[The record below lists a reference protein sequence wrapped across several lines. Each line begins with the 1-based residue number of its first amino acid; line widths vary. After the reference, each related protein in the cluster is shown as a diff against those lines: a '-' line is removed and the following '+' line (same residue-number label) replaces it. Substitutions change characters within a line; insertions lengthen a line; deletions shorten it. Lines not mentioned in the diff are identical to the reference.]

1 MPEINFAPFGQDI
14 LKKQTSEAVNRAIWC
29 CIAPYLLRPKS
40 KRMISN
46 LKTTYLAQLVLD
58 LDRIKL
64 KSSDRRIKQMAYEWQ
79 SNTRGWIEA
88 LVDAPNRSDI
98 DDYEWGLEDS
108 ETKTDYLTT
117 YRIVALYLRMIRSI
131 KEEKNNRKK
140 EKIWF
145 SIQNAIFICQSDP
158 LQGYHS
164 ADDKIWD
171 ALRRYKKSSHLI
183 FGMLQAAANAGTQ
196 NKLIPPTLEHVDLL
210 REKGHESVRDGL
222 QYAAYAQRELTS
234 AKPRNTRKPWLLR
247 QEAWMLP
254 KGVGNQDEQI
264 ERMFAPLTE
273 QEISYVRNAPERV
286 KRRLRTATTSP

>member
-1 MPEINFAPFGQDI
+1 MPEINFVPFGQDI
-14 LKKQTSEAVNRAIWC
+14 LKKRTSEAVNRAIWC
-29 CIAPYLLRPKS
+29 CIAPHLLRPKS

-46 LKTTYLAQLVLD
+46 LKATYLAQLVLD

-79 SNTRGWIEA
+79 SNTLGWIEA

-171 ALRRYKKSSHLI
+171 ALRRY
-183 FGMLQAAANAGTQ
+183 N
-196 NKLIPPTLEHVDLL
+196 
-210 REKGHESVRDGL
+210 
-222 QYAAYAQRELTS
+222 AQRELTS